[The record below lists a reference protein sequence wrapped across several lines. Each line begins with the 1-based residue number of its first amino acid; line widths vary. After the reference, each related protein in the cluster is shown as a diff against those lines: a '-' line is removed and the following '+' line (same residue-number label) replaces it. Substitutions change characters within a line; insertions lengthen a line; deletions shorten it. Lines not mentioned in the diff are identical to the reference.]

1 MRKFIAFVPALALM
15 AQSQSTQ
22 PIPTQFPPVRIE
34 PIPTQLP
41 GPPTLSPVPVPRP
54 GMTIGGPQTIRAVLV
69 HRVEPQYTPAARAAG
84 LQGTVSLYVEVDRDG
99 RPSEVKV
106 MEGLGLGLDEEAVNA
121 VKKWEYEPNR
131 GTADQIQ
138 DAFEVD
144 VSFRLDTPAPW
155 FVSSAYYTFSG
166 PDVQRYGEIVRP
178 VPVRYF
184 APDGAAC
191 RKAGTTTVRLTVGK
205 DGVPHAVR
213 GDGAF
218 GEAPVKA
225 VESWQFKPAVGKG
238 DQVEALGQVELR
250 CRPADGAEETP
261 SIEAPRYRVGGSIS
275 APVLLTKVEPEYSD
289 EARRS
294 RLQGTSM
301 LAVRISPA
309 GKAIDIHVIKRL
321 GMGLDQKALECVKH
335 WRFQAG
341 MRGATPVTVEATI
354 EVNFRLL

>member
-1 MRKFIAFVPALALM
+1 MRKLIAFAPALALM

-34 PIPTQLP
+34 PIPTQMP
-41 GPPTLSPVPVPRP
+41 GPPTLSPAPGPGP
-54 GMTIGGPQTIRAVLV
+54 GMVIRGPQIRAVLV

-99 RPSEVKV
+99 WPSEVKV
-106 MEGLGLGLDEEAVNA
+106 MEGLGLGLDEEATNA
-121 VKKWEYEPNR
+121 VKKWEYEPDR
-131 GTADQIQ
+131 GAAEQIQ

-155 FVSSAYYTFSG
+155 FVSSEYYTFSG
-166 PDVQRYGEIVRP
+166 PDIQRYGEIVRP

-191 RKAGTTTVRLTVGK
+191 GKAGTTTVRLTVEK

-218 GEAPVKA
+218 GDAPVRA
-225 VESWQFKPAVGKG
+225 VESWQFKPALGKG
-238 DQVEALGQVELR
+238 AQVEATGQVEFK
-250 CRPADGAEETP
+250 CRPAESAEETP
-261 SIEAPRYRVGGSIS
+261 PLDGPRYRVGGSVS
-275 APVLLTKVEPEYSD
+275 APVLLSKTEPEYSD
-289 EARRS
+289 EARKAK
-294 RLQGTSM
+294 LQGVSM
-301 LAVRISPA
+301 LSVRISPE
-309 GKAIDIHVIKRL
+309 GKATDIHVVRRL
-321 GMGLDQKALECVKH
+321 GMGLDRKAIECVKR
-335 WRFQAG
+335 WRFQPG
-341 MRGATPVTVEATI
+341 MKGATPVMVEATI